1 MKKSMIA
8 ILMVISLFPTL
19 TFAQSPS
26 TMVINNNKVKLTL
39 DEYNELKEKGYTDS
53 QIMFFDQE
61 IINRNLNSD
70 SKLVKQSVSYLK
82 TVYTYDNNLSLFDSV
97 SNVVKTEEIE
107 LTKEQYE
114 FETSNGNLNDISL
127 NAEDTKSYGYR
138 VLTTSLYKEGTYSSP
153 VYRVVNVVQWDDNY
167 TPKTRSFDILGI
179 SFANTNEISVK
190 AGSQY
195 AFQTYTQTH
204 KVTGTSEFKTINYSS
219 NSDHYTKRSNGYA
232 IAMNLV
238 DDTTWYKMSQMNSY
252 LEYTVIKTGS
262 NVVNNLQ
269 FRGAYVHAQ
278 KTVELL
284 DVVGF
289 AMDPSKAGL
298 AMFLLGNPVSEK
310 YDSGNKTFVQMTGI
324 GW

>member
-82 TVYTYDNNLSLFDSV
+82 TVYTYGNNLSLFDSV

-127 NAEDTKSYGYR
+127 NVEDTKSYGYR

-153 VYRVVNVVQWDDNY
+153 VYRVVNVV
-167 TPKTRSFDILGI
+167 
-179 SFANTNEISVK
+179 
-190 AGSQY
+190 
-195 AFQTYTQTH
+195 
-204 KVTGTSEFKTINYSS
+204 
-219 NSDHYTKRSNGYA
+219 
-232 IAMNLV
+232 
-238 DDTTWYKMSQMNSY
+238 
-252 LEYTVIKTGS
+252 
-262 NVVNNLQ
+262 
-269 FRGAYVHAQ
+269 
-278 KTVELL
+278 
-284 DVVGF
+284 
-289 AMDPSKAGL
+289 
-298 AMFLLGNPVSEK
+298 
-310 YDSGNKTFVQMTGI
+310 
-324 GW
+324 